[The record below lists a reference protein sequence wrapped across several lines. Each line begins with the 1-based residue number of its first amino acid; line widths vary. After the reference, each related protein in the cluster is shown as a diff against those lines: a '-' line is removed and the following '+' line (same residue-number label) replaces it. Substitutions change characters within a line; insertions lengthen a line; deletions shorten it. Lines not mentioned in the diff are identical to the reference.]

1 MTRKKWPAIA
11 GAVTLVVWFAST
23 AHAQGNPVK
32 CTAPMAPA
40 EERIAG
46 CTAVIEAETGPS
58 TNLDWA
64 YNLRALAYFEIRDF
78 DHAIADLS
86 RLVELQPKE
95 PRVHYNRGTT
105 YFRKGDFDRAI
116 ADYDQALE
124 LDRGYGAAYL
134 CRGDAYRAKGDLDA
148 AVLDYNEA
156 IQLDPKYKGAF
167 LERGQA
173 YSAKGDLDRAIADYD
188 QAIQLDRNFK
198 MAYLRRGSAYRAKGD
213 TDRAIADFDDGIR
226 LDPKY
231 PRAYRARGVAEFQAG
246 SLAKSLADLDQSQEL
261 DPKDS
266 YTVLWREIVARRG
279 NLPSRLAEAMAQL
292 DMTKWPAPV
301 VRMFLGETAS
311 EAVLAAADDAD
322 PRVQKRQVCEA
333 RFYAGE
339 QALQRGSTEDATQL
353 FGLAAVDCPKNFIE
367 WSAAKAELKTLGVK
381 P

>member
-32 CTAPMAPA
+32 CAAPMAPA

-46 CTAVIEAETGPS
+46 CTAVIEAETGPG
-58 TNLDWA
+58 TNLAWA
-64 YNLRALAYFEIRDF
+64 YNLRALAYVEIRDF
-78 DHAIADLS
+78 DRAIADFS

-116 ADYDQALE
+116 ADYDQAIE

-134 CRGDAYRAKGDLDA
+134 CRGDAYRAKGDLDVA
-148 AVLDYNEA
+148 IRDYNEA
-156 IQLDPKYKGAF
+156 IQLDPKYKEAF

-213 TDRAIADFDDGIR
+213 TNRAIADLDDGIR

-246 SLAKSLADLDQSQEL
+246 LLAKSLADLDQSQEL

-266 YTVLWREIVARRG
+266 YTALWREIVARRSSE
-279 NLPSRLAEAMAQL
+279 PSRLAETAVQL
-292 DMTKWPAPV
+292 HMTKWPAPV
-301 VRMFLGETAS
+301 VRLFLGEMIQD
-311 EAVLAAADDAD
+311 AVLAAADDAD
-322 PRVQKRQVCEA
+322 PKKQKERVCEA
-333 RFYAGE
+333 NLFSGE
-339 QALQRGSTEDATQL
+339 LLLQKRVTEEAMRL
-353 FGLAAVDCPKNFIE
+353 FRLAAASCSKNSIE
-367 WSAAKAELKTLGVK
+367 WSAAKAELKALGID